1 MAITFTYDEET
12 NLVVLIGGTSGT
24 PATFADFV
32 HFDRTVGTSDSSIP
46 GADVLGGLGDCAT
59 DWFDVQGDGWSHDGV
74 ADEYDCD
81 GSQASSSLLI
91 KNSIL
96 TIGVTYKVI
105 YTVKNW
111 TENGAGDW
119 IRAICGLNGF
129 GTARYA
135 NGTYT
140 EFLTCGG
147 DTHFR
152 TQAGADFIGSVTD
165 ITIEP
170 VGVSGAELKAATAV
184 AADTDLTLTY
194 PMRPVEHKVLRL
206 AITTAQNGG
215 AAVSGDETVDIFG
228 TTAVWQKLT
237 GGSASGQKVVP
248 IADLTHNYQVG
259 DTVILIDISA
269 PDTYETDTIA
279 SIAKGVSITLTN
291 NNTNSY
297 ATDDIVGIYQTEQ
310 IDTSGSHTTFWSTV
324 PYGQIAMLTF
334 TGYDGTNTA
343 KVDQPIWGVIW
354 DLGDGQYKSNTNF
367 SIGNGSTTTYF
378 ASLGREQFYSSDD
391 VSVHVFVDATLTMGN
406 YDTGS
411 YGGVSWNVWHMTTFA
426 AHEGFCA
433 GGTFSMYGSHL
444 AVRGVV
450 NDFGFWGA
458 ITIHQSTIEN
468 LGAISGNLI
477 FFSASESINI
487 SGQVYFVGF
496 TACPRLGQDPD
507 TYVDVHSH
515 RTTQGVRLDTPGVT
529 VNIRGPKVTG
539 YTNDYTIF
547 FQPNCV
553 LNVIDPDGGVQAPLI
568 GHASGIMTEQ
578 YPCNIHIAYKGGID
592 LASALIDCEYAHL
605 VEGSDG
611 KTYKCIADHTA
622 VDADHEPITG
632 TDWADYWELY
642 DAGGGLG
649 GDWDTG
655 FDYKSGTAEFSQQT
669 TDANG
674 DMTEQLVQYKKWA
687 NPGLVLE
694 VRNHKFTI
702 SKEGYKTLPLD
713 NITVDDD
720 IVWHKELQAQK
731 QPPAPWQEGMM

>member
-1 MAITFTYDEET
+1 MAIAFAYTEST
-12 NLVVLIGGTSGT
+12 NIVELIEGTSGT

-32 HFDRTVGTSDSSIP
+32 HFDRTVGTSNSSIP

-91 KNSIL
+91 ENSIL
-96 TIGVTYKVI
+96 TIGVTYKVT

-119 IRAICGLNGF
+119 IRTICGLNGF

-140 EFLTCGG
+140 EFITCGG
-147 DTHFR
+147 DTNFR
-152 TQAGADFIGSVTD
+152 IQAGADFIGSVTD

-194 PMRPVEHKVLRL
+194 PVRPVEHKALRL

-237 GGSASGQKVVP
+237 GASASGQKVVP

-269 PDTYETDTIA
+269 PGTYETDIIA
-279 SIAKGVSITLTN
+279 SIIKGVSITLTN

-297 ATDDIVGIYQTEQ
+297 ATGDIVGIYQTEQ

-354 DLGDGQYKSNTNF
+354 DYETTQYKIDADF
-367 SIGNGSTTTYF
+367 EIGNDSTTTYF
-378 ASLGREQFYSSDD
+378 
-391 VSVHVFVDATLTMGN
+391 
-406 YDTGS
+406 
-411 YGGVSWNVWHMTTFA
+411 
-426 AHEGFCA
+426 
-433 GGTFSMYGSHL
+433 
-444 AVRGVV
+444 
-450 NDFGFWGA
+450 
-458 ITIHQSTIEN
+458 QSI
-468 LGAISGNLI
+468 
-477 FFSASESINI
+477 SESIYFADDRFFHAGSNATLQ
-487 SGQVYFVGF
+487 SGEASGDYGKNGS
-496 TACPRLGQDPD
+496 RWSL
-507 TYVDVHSH
+507 
-515 RTTQGVRLDTPGVT
+515 TTPNYRQLSNGGIFKFYDSTIHMRGGTNNRGVT
-529 VNIRGPKVTG
+529 FYNGEVYLVS
-539 YTNDYTIF
+539 TIISAADAYSAW
-547 FQPNCV
+547 V
-553 LNVIDPDGGVQAPLI
+553 VIDSSVTYLLARNLTFLNLNRPKILKTFDVAERVLSVGCDFGIWISTNLTINGLVIENATTGI
-568 GHASGIMTEQ
+568 GSNFNITGIVKDSPALGTPYIEGATGAIISQ
-578 YPCNIHIAYKGGID
+578 YTCNIHTANKGGID

-622 VDADHEPITG
+622 VDADHKPITG

-674 DMTEQLVQYKKWA
+674 DMTEQVIQHKKWV
-687 NPGLVLE
+687 GTSEVLE
-694 VRNHKFTI
+694 ARIHKFTLA
-702 SKEGYKTLPLD
+702 KENYKTLPKE
-713 NITVDDD
+713 NIYVDTH
-720 IVWHKELQAQK
+720 IVWHLELQ
-731 QPPAPWQEGMM
+731 PPGGAGAKVKHIGIGVQI